1 MSREQ
6 YLQVVSNT
14 SLGNQANIDKKLALK
29 DSQHYEKVRTHLLNL
44 LQTTLEISELADLF
58 FGVIREQ
65 LDITHLSYEFKP
77 QNIALTYGQR
87 ALHTSSYSI
96 SSNGQELGEL
106 TLSRRNI
113 MSEREL
119 LILEFLIGPL
129 VLPLRNCLMYHQA
142 IISAHTD
149 PLTGLGSR
157 SAMSN
162 TLDRE
167 FSIAKRLQWPLSL
180 LVIDIDWFKR
190 INDTYGHSTGD
201 MVLRQVA
208 DTVRSCLRNTDQCF
222 RYGGEEFVVI
232 LSKTDAQQAAEISE
246 RIRHSVDNLL
256 LAKGSETIKTSVSI
270 GFAEAQTGDHS
281 QSLFDKADSALYQAK
296 ANGRNQIAA
305 APQK

>member
-6 YLQVVSNT
+6 YLQVVNNT
-14 SLGNQANIDKKLALK
+14 SLKNLASVDRKLAPK
-29 DSQHYEKVRTHLLNL
+29 DGKHYEKVRTHLLSL
-44 LQTTLEISELADLF
+44 LQTTLEISELLDLF
-58 FGVIREQ
+58 FNVIREH
-65 LDITHLSYEFKP
+65 LDISQLSYEY
-77 QNIALTYGQR
+77 QGQGLSLTYGQR
-87 ALHTSSYSI
+87 TLHSSNYSI
-96 SSNGQELGEL
+96 SSNGQELGDL
-106 TLSRRNI
+106 SISRRNI

-119 LILEFLIGPL
+119 LILEYLIGPL

-201 MVLRQVA
+201 LVLRQVA

-232 LSKTDAQQAAEISE
+232 LSKTDAWQATEISE

-256 LAKGSETIKTSVSI
+256 LAKDSETISTSVSI
-270 GFAEAQTGDHS
+270 GIAEAAPGDHS
-281 QSLFDKADSALYQAK
+281 QSLFDKADAALYQAK
-296 ANGRNQIAA
+296 ANGRNQVAVA
-305 APQK
+305 E